1 MTTPQKQLD
10 SFIARF
16 TPEMAAL
23 GRKMIAHM
31 KARLPGSVMTVYDN
45 YNALAIGFGPEGRA
59 STTPLSVAL
68 YPRWAN
74 LFFLTGAR
82 LQDPKRLLKGSGAIV
97 RSIRVEDAELLNDE
111 DVDAL
116 ITAAVLDVGWR
127 LDPKATCR
135 LVIQSISAKQR
146 PRRP

>member
-23 GRKMIAHM
+23 GRKMFAHM
-31 KARLPGSVMTVYDN
+31 KRRLPGSVMTVYDN
-45 YNALAIGFGPEGRA
+45 YNALVVGFGPEGRV